1 MQESAT
7 RLSSAAIGT
16 ATHLVM
22 QRLDLTGGLPTSAT
36 IKALIQELVIE
47 QLIDDKI
54 APLISVDKIARFF
67 TDSPLG
73 KQMVRHADTLQ
84 REVPFS
90 LLLDAKRLYRAFDG
104 DDKVLVHG
112 IIDGYF
118 QVDDEIWLFDYK
130 TDHVSQNS
138 ATDVLTKRYAGQ
150 LNIYAQALVAMGLPM
165 PKRFIYAINAEKLI
179 RL

>member
-1 MQESAT
+1 
-7 RLSSAAIGT
+7 
-16 ATHLVM
+16 M
-22 QRLDLTGGLPTSAT
+22 QRLDLTKGVPTEVVIRT
-36 IKALIQELVIE
+36 LIQQLVNE
-47 QLIDDKI
+47 KLIDDKI
-54 APLISVDKIARFF
+54 APLISVAKIGRFF
-67 TDSPLG
+67 NDSPLG
-73 KQMVRHADTLQ
+73 KQMIQHADSLR

-130 TDHVSQNS
+130 TDHVSQQA
-138 ATDVLTKRYAGQ
+138 ATNILTKRYAGQ

-179 RL
+179 RLS

>member
-1 MQESAT
+1 MVDRRLVTDDLAGLRLRESYRRQIHEESAT

-22 QRLDLTGGLPTSAT
+22 QRLDLTAGLPTLAT
-36 IKALIQELVIE
+36 IKALIQELVAE

-54 APLISVDKIARFF
+54 APLISVDKIVRFF

-90 LLLDAKRLYRAFDG
+90 LLLDANGYTARLMVTIRCWYTE
-104 DDKVLVHG
+104 LLMG
-112 IIDGYF
+112 ISSG
-118 QVDDEIWLFDYK
+118 
-130 TDHVSQNS
+130 
-138 ATDVLTKRYAGQ
+138 
-150 LNIYAQALVAMGLPM
+150 
-165 PKRFIYAINAEKLI
+165 
-179 RL
+179 